1 MATEKNTQSEVN
13 TEVKDKWYI
22 FRVQSGR
29 EEQMLAALK
38 NAFLTLKKDG
48 LDPKYYFTD
57 YNVPKRTI
65 IKYVDGKQ
73 TEKVVTAYPGYL
85 FLKARMTD
93 DIILFLRKF
102 FQMNGFGSMLPNA
115 ITDAEYKKMMDSVNG
130 LSEKAKDFVFAIG
143 QRVKINAGSFASM
156 EGNIVSIDKDESK
169 LVVNV
174 TIFGCDTKIDV
185 NFDQVSVIS
194 EE

>member
-1 MATEKNTQSEVN
+1 M
-13 TEVKDKWYI
+13 
-22 FRVQSGR
+22 
-29 EEQMLAALK
+29 
-38 NAFLTLKKDG
+38 
-48 LDPKYYFTD
+48 
-57 YNVPKRTI
+57 
-65 IKYVDGKQ
+65 
-73 TEKVVTAYPGYL
+73 TAYPGYL

-115 ITDAEYKKMMDSVNG
+115 ITDAEYQKMMDSVNA

>member
-1 MATEKNTQSEVN
+1 
-13 TEVKDKWYI
+13 
-22 FRVQSGR
+22 
-29 EEQMLAALK
+29 
-38 NAFLTLKKDG
+38 
-48 LDPKYYFTD
+48 
-57 YNVPKRTI
+57 
-65 IKYVDGKQ
+65 
-73 TEKVVTAYPGYL
+73 
-85 FLKARMTD
+85 
-93 DIILFLRKF
+93 
-102 FQMNGFGSMLPNA
+102 MNGFGSMLPNA
-115 ITDAEYKKMMDSVNG
+115 ITDAEYQKMMDSVNG

-169 LVVNV
+169 LVVNI

>member
-1 MATEKNTQSEVN
+1 MKEKCKTGGVIDS
-13 TEVKDKWYI
+13 I
-22 FRVQSGR
+22 
-29 EEQMLAALK
+29 
-38 NAFLTLKKDG
+38 TLE
-48 LDPKYYFTD
+48 
-57 YNVPKRTI
+57 
-65 IKYVDGKQ
+65 Q
-73 TEKVVTAYPGYL
+73 TEKIVTAYPGYL
-85 FLKARMTD
+85 FLKVRMSD

-102 FQMNGFGSMLPNA
+102 FQMNGFGAMLPNA
-115 ITDAEYKKMMDSVNG
+115 ITDAEYQKMMDGVNG

-174 TIFGCDTKIDV
+174 AIFGCDTKIDV

>member
-38 NAFLTLKKDG
+38 NSFLTLKKEG
-48 LDPKYYFTD
+48 LDPKYYITD

-85 FLKARMTD
+85 FLKVRMSD

-115 ITDAEYKKMMDSVNG
+115 ITDAEYQKMMDSVNG

>member
-22 FRVQSGR
+22 FRIQSGR

-73 TEKVVTAYPGYL
+73 TEKVVTAYPGYCIS
-85 FLKARMTD
+85 R
-93 DIILFLRKF
+93 
-102 FQMNGFGSMLPNA
+102 
-115 ITDAEYKKMMDSVNG
+115 
-130 LSEKAKDFVFAIG
+130 LSLLEG
-143 QRVKINAGSFASM
+143 QNDR
-156 EGNIVSIDKDESK
+156 
-169 LVVNV
+169 
-174 TIFGCDTKIDV
+174 
-185 NFDQVSVIS
+185 
-194 EE
+194 